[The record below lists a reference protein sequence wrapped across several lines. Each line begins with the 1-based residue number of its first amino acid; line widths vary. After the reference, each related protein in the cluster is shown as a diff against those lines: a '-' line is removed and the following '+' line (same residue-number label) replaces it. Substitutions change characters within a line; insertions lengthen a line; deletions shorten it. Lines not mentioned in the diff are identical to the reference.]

1 MTTTAQKAIY
11 TIRRALTTM
20 LESIDVIDKNL
31 AYMEEKPKIQAPLRK
46 SILLTG
52 NCKVGKTSFINKLIK
67 SSSLEDIDIP
77 NNKYVPTDCITSY
90 DVVDEKRHIVYKIY
104 DLSGDNK
111 EDPRDMLQWFGDVE
125 HIIIMCSMDDYHSI
139 KSVKYWVREY
149 NYFNRP
155 FSLMINKVDILESI
169 NDRKRA
175 KYDKKI
181 EYIASK
187 HDLNTRYVSVQDDK
201 REELLLDLH
210 KLVSKQCDAFIER
223 WISSK

>member
-1 MTTTAQKAIY
+1 MKFFIMQNQ
-11 TIRRALTTM
+11 RNALNFQS
-20 LESIDVIDKNL
+20 EI
-31 AYMEEKPKIQAPLRK
+31 
-46 SILLTG
+46 
-52 NCKVGKTSFINKLIK
+52 
-67 SSSLEDIDIP
+67 
-77 NNKYVPTDCITSY
+77 
-90 DVVDEKRHIVYKIY
+90 
-104 DLSGDNK
+104 
-111 EDPRDMLQWFGDVE
+111 
-125 HIIIMCSMDDYHSI
+125 SI

-155 FSLMINKVDILESI
+155 FSLIINKVDVLESI